1 MTARADRSDLT
12 PVTVLGMQ
20 EAPRFSDHVDLD
32 NLQRCGNVMAGKDG
46 ADGPEGLKLKIEG
59 DSERFCQ
66 ADLLLSGANTPAP
79 LFRFPRVLCA
89 FFSLL
94 LSAHTR
100 CRCVLL
106 PLYFGHDK
114 APESDVAMT

>member
-1 MTARADRSDLT
+1 M
-12 PVTVLGMQ
+12 LGTQ

-66 ADLLLSGANTPAP
+66 ADLLLSGAWQPHSRRRASA
-79 LFRFPRVLCA
+79 RRVQLEAACTCA
-89 FFSLL
+89 YGVV
-94 LSAHTR
+94 
-100 CRCVLL
+100 C
-106 PLYFGHDK
+106 
-114 APESDVAMT
+114 

>member
-1 MTARADRSDLT
+1 MIAQSYADQGSQLPSHDFAMVGT
-12 PVTVLGMQ
+12 Q

-66 ADLLLSGANTPAP
+66 ADLLLSGAQPHS
-79 LFRFPRVLCA
+79 RSCC
-89 FFSLL
+89 
-94 LSAHTR
+94 LS
-100 CRCVLL
+100 L

-114 APESDVAMT
+114 APESDLMWQ

>member
-1 MTARADRSDLT
+1 MRDPT
-12 PVTVLGMQ
+12 PVTMLGTQ

-66 ADLLLSGANTPAP
+66 ADLLLSGAWQPPP
-79 LFRFPRVLCA
+79 LPLASSVLWARQSPPRVI
-89 FFSLL
+89 
-94 LSAHTR
+94 
-100 CRCVLL
+100 
-106 PLYFGHDK
+106 
-114 APESDVAMT
+114 